1 MLVYP
6 DEHDSTDPEIT
17 QSYRLKMIGQGIRNV
32 TKLQALDSPDILS
45 VMYRG
50 NGKENRYGAV
60 YAKGQSVKALTSL
73 ETDRIEQ
80 MIRCMEDAASG
91 IQAPDMDLH
100 RSCIAYLGLNPSWD
114 GAYLGLNR
122 CLAMMNAA
130 CFAADL
136 VILAVMFMRPLAS
149 AACILLSFGST
160 AVLIDRFTVMMM
172 TGTIVCAVIAMI
184 GSRRQGESKD
194 EA

>member
-1 MLVYP
+1 
-6 DEHDSTDPEIT
+6 
-17 QSYRLKMIGQGIRNV
+17 
-32 TKLQALDSPDILS
+32 
-45 VMYRG
+45 MYRG

-73 ETDRIEQ
+73 EADRIEQ

-91 IQAPDMDLH
+91 IQAPDMDVH
-100 RSCIAYLGLNPSWD
+100 RSRIAYLGLNPSWD

-136 VILAVMFMRPLAS
+136 VILAVMFMRHAGKIKKMAVRLIALAS

-160 AVLIDRFTVMMM
+160 AVLIDRFTVMIL
-172 TGTIVCAVIAMI
+172 TGTILCAVIALF
-184 GSRRQGESKD
+184 GGRRQGESKN